1 MTREDI
7 IRMLK
12 DDLPCFDMCPQRRWG
27 ITCRDCEFMEAIDG
41 AVALLERVAKDESMQ
56 GMQKD
61 NAK

>member
-41 AVALLERVAKDESMQ
+41 AVVLLEKKGGDE
-56 GMQKD
+56 K
-61 NAK
+61 